1 MVVNKSRISNLL
13 IKSKLFK
20 DKKMKSLSVLS
31 LILLV
36 LVSTSGQMLY
46 NQNTEVLIKTK
57 ILKAVEDMINKNLV
71 KCTLF
76 SSQIQNL
83 LAVQKVKNCMNSS
96 NIKEKNTFARNEKT
110 EQKKPVERNGW
121 NLKDDLRFIHKLRF

>member
-1 MVVNKSRISNLL
+1 
-13 IKSKLFK
+13 
-20 DKKMKSLSVLS
+20 MKSLSVLS

-46 NQNTEVLIKTK
+46 NQNTEVLIKIK
-57 ILKAVEDMINKNLV
+57 ILKAVEDLINKNIV
-71 KCTLF
+71 ECTLF

-96 NIKEKNTFARNEKT
+96 NMIIKDKNTFARNEKT

>member
-36 LVSTSGQMLY
+36 LVSASGRMLY
-46 NQNTEVLIKTK
+46 SQNTEVLIKTK

-96 NIKEKNTFARNEKT
+96 NMIIKDKNTFARNEKT

-121 NLKDDLRFIHKLRF
+121 NLKDDLRFIH